1 MSMPSAVLETE
12 VPTELTDRETHTMEL
27 RGASKKEAF
36 FRKVEEKIQPF
47 TFNRPSDIPEGRRAH
62 VRLAKGSLVRG
73 TVQVLPAGGGG
84 DTNLHC
90 HPDADGFWFVIKGR
104 VEFYNVRDELLG
116 SFGPGEGILMPRYSR
131 YRFNQVGDEELHLLQ
146 VVGSAND
153 GSKRRVGIGEQTRML
168 HKTLHYNYPGEPNGA
183 ESRSED

>member
-1 MSMPSAVLETE
+1 MSMQSAVIDSE
-12 VPTELTDRETHTMEL
+12 VPSELTDRETHTMEL

-47 TFNRPSDIPEGRRAH
+47 SFKRPADIPKGRRAH

-73 TVQVLPAGGGG
+73 TVQVLPSGG

-90 HPDADGFWFVIKGR
+90 HPDADGFWFVIQGE
-104 VEFYNVRDELLG
+104 VEFYNVRGELLG
-116 SFGPGEGILMPRYSR
+116 KFGPGEGILMPRYSR
-131 YRFNQVGDEELHLLQ
+131 YRFNQVGDVELHLLQ
-146 VVGSAND
+146 VVASAND
-153 GSKRRVGIGEQTRML
+153 GSKRRVGIGEQSRMTE
-168 HKTLHYNYPGEPNGA
+168 KTLHWNYPGEADGA